1 MENILI
7 TGISGQDGLFLASNY
22 LAKKKYK
29 VFGVSRN
36 INNKKIVDNV
46 KQISGLHDIEIHI
59 DNIDLKNK
67 DLVRQYIDR
76 VKPSTIINFSGPSS
90 VTRSIVEKDSKE
102 SILKIFDNLI
112 DAITDL
118 NDDIVFVQ
126 PGSSEMFNLHDTKKL
141 TEKSPMDPKTPYAEA
156 KFEIFNK
163 LIDLREQRGLKVIN
177 TILFNHESEFRKK
190 DYLFPKVIN
199 AALNISR
206 KNQNVLKVGS
216 LDMIRDW
223 SFAGDIVNAIDLLLE
238 KKMYGEYVI
247 GSGVGTTIENIISY
261 VFGYF
266 DLDYKKFIE
275 IDSSF
280 LREGAPQSIVS
291 DPTKV
296 SNLGWKPTHNIDML
310 LDRCISYRLNSATT

>member
-36 INNKKIVDNV
+36 NNNKKIIDNI
-46 KQISGLHDIEIHI
+46 KQISGLDDFELHI
-59 DNIDLKNK
+59 DDIDLQNK
-67 DLVRQYIDR
+67 DLVREYINIVR
-76 VKPSTIINFSGPSS
+76 PSTIINFSGPSS
-90 VTRSIVEKDSKE
+90 VTKSLVNKDSKNI
-102 SILKIFDNLI
+102 ILKIFDNLI

-118 NDDIVFVQ
+118 NDEIVFVQ

-141 TEKSPMDPKTPYAEA
+141 TETSPMDPKTPYAEA
-156 KFEIFNK
+156 KFEIYNN

-190 DYLFPKVIN
+190 DYLFPKIIN

-216 LDMIRDW
+216 LDMVRDW

-238 KKMYGEYVI
+238 KKMYEEYVI
-247 GSGVGTTIENIISY
+247 GTGVGTTIENIISY

-266 DLDYKKFIE
+266 DLDYKNFIE
-275 IDSSF
+275 IDSSL
-280 LREGAPQSIVS
+280 LREGSPQSIIS
-291 DPTKV
+291 NPTKV
-296 SNLGWKPTHNIDML
+296 SNLGWKPTHNIKML
-310 LDRCISYRLNSATT
+310 LDRCISYTVNSTTA